1 MNKTNKKKKN
11 SKQHFP
17 IHYILHV
24 AFYMQYSGQLWLST
38 LANFC
43 NAKVSILEIGPM
55 DFLSISLF
63 FSLNDQHR
71 AYHLSVLFFLVLA
84 GA

>member
-1 MNKTNKKKKN
+1 
-11 SKQHFP
+11 
-17 IHYILHV
+17 
-24 AFYMQYSGQLWLST
+24 MQYSGQLWLST

-55 DFLSISLF
+55 DFLSMSLF

-71 AYHLSVLFFLVLA
+71 AYHLSVLFFFSVGWSLITITEGNIFKFFRSFPLIWH
-84 GA
+84 